1 MAKMTLDEL
10 VSQLKKAF
18 GDGLEAVVLYG
29 SAAAG
34 EHIPKRSDYNVLVI
48 VRELGLVE
56 LEREAAIAHAWGE
69 AGNPPPLTLTVGE
82 WRGSSDVFPM
92 EYADVLERHRVLYG
106 APPFDGI
113 SVRPRDL
120 RLQLEHEAMGKLLL
134 LRQGVLAAGGD
145 RKRLVELLAASLSTF
160 MVIFRALLRYHGESP
175 PLDYER
181 LIEAVSKRTGMNGAP
196 FARVV
201 RHHRG
206 SDPLPER
213 EVQEV
218 LAGYLAGAHALV
230 DHLDR
235 LEPI

>member
-10 VSQLKKAF
+10 VSQLRKAF

-34 EHIPKRSDYNVLVI
+34 EHIPKRSDYNVLVL
-48 VRELGLVE
+48 VRELGLAE
-56 LEREAAIAHAWGE
+56 LEREAAIARAWGE
-69 AGNPPPLTLTVGE
+69 AGNPPPLTLTVHE
-82 WRGSSDVFPM
+82 WRSSSDIFPM

-106 APPFDGI
+106 TPPFEGV
-113 SVRPRDL
+113 SVRARDL
-120 RLQLEHEAMGKLLL
+120 RLQLEHEAMGKLLA

-145 RKRLVELLAASLSTF
+145 RKRLVALLGGSLSTF
-160 MVIFRALLRYHGESP
+160 MVIFRALMRYHGESP
-175 PLDYER
+175 PQDYER
-181 LIEAVSKRTGMNGAP
+181 LIDAVSKKTGLAGAP

-201 RHHRG
+201 RHVRG
-206 SDPLPER
+206 SEPLPER

-230 DHLDR
+230 DYLDQ
-235 LEPI
+235 LDSL

>member
-48 VRELGLVE
+48 VRELGLAE
-56 LEREAAIAHAWGE
+56 LEREAAIARAWAE
-69 AGNPPPLTLTVGE
+69 AGNPPPLTLTAGE
-82 WRGSSDVFPM
+82 WRSSSDVFPM

-106 APPFDGI
+106 TPPFDGV
-113 SVRPRDL
+113 SVRSRDL
-120 RLQLEHEAMGKLLL
+120 RLQLEHEAMGKLLQ

-145 RKRLVELLAASLSTF
+145 RKRLVEMLAASLSTF

-181 LIEAVSKRTGMNGAP
+181 LIDAVAQKTGMNGAP

-235 LEPI
+235 LDSI

>member
-10 VSQLKKAF
+10 VSQLTKAF
-18 GDGLEAVVLYG
+18 GDSLEAVVLYG

-48 VRELGLVE
+48 VRELGLAE
-56 LEREAAIAHAWGE
+56 LEREAAIARAWGE
-69 AGNPPPLTLTVGE
+69 AGNPPPLTLTAAE
-82 WRGSSDVFPM
+82 WRGSSDIFPM
-92 EYADVLERHRVLYG
+92 EYSDVLERHRVLYG
-106 APPFDGI
+106 TPPFDGV
-113 SVRPRDL
+113 SVRPHDL
-120 RLQLEHEAMGKLLL
+120 RLQLEHEAMGKLLA

-145 RKRLVELLAASLSTF
+145 RKRQVELLGASLSTF

-181 LIEAVSKRTGMNGAP
+181 RIDAVSKKTGMNGAP

-206 SDPLPER
+206 SEPLPER

-230 DHLDR
+230 DYLDR
-235 LEPI
+235 LETK